1 MDTQSL
7 IVTHTSQVRFDSHNK
22 ITIKALRVPVGIP
35 PLALGA
41 PFCRKKE
48 RINDGPK
55 VDSGTVTLNTV
66 SEIMDQKG
74 NKVLGG
80 VGLGKERAQKAT
92 LTQAS

>member
-1 MDTQSL
+1 M
-7 IVTHTSQVRFDSHNK
+7 
-22 ITIKALRVPVGIP
+22 GIP
-35 PLALGA
+35 PLSLGA
-41 PFCRKKE
+41 PLCREKE

-74 NKVLGG
+74 NKVLWGYDWG
-80 VGLGKERAQKAT
+80 RKEPTKAT

>member
-1 MDTQSL
+1 M
-7 IVTHTSQVRFDSHNK
+7 
-22 ITIKALRVPVGIP
+22 GIP
-35 PLALGA
+35 PLSLGA
-41 PFCRKKE
+41 PFCREKE

-74 NKVLGG
+74 NKVLWGYDWG
-80 VGLGKERAQKAT
+80 RKEPKKAT